1 MKCAGAKMFVFSPAA
16 RPSLD
21 NLRAQLGFYEQIG
34 LEENVKFAKV
44 LNNSKNTSKV
54 KCKVVHIAA

>member
-1 MKCAGAKMFVFSPAA
+1 MYVHTCEERVTGKQ
-16 RPSLD
+16 PSG
-21 NLRAQLGFYEQIG
+21 NLRAQIGFYEQIG
-34 LEENVKFAKV
+34 LEEIVKFAKV

>member
-1 MKCAGAKMFVFSPAA
+1 MFVFSPAA